1 MVGPPEDNFRKVWM
15 TIVSYY
21 RRESVRT
28 QFTGMSLSS
37 FTNPDRPKADY
48 PSLKGKGAEI
58 KDVVRG
64 VFLAWQ
70 AYGNYQYA
78 RVEELLNAQLEMI
91 AILTNNAG
99 LLFLPPEESAQFVDA
114 NDRVLKL
121 FSELAR
127 QADTDELLLWKLVP
141 KHHWQFHL
149 AQKARWLNPRV
160 SACFLD
166 EDFVG
171 QLKQIVATC
180 TPGTPMEEVPLSVQA
195 KVSWS
200 MHFEQV

>member
-1 MVGPPEDNFRKVWM
+1 MPE
-15 TIVSYY
+15 
-21 RRESVRT
+21 
-28 QFTGMSLSS
+28 
-37 FTNPDRPKADY
+37 
-48 PSLKGKGAEI
+48 GKGAEI
-58 KDVVRG
+58 KDVVKG

-78 RVEELLNAQLEMI
+78 RIEELLKAQLEMI

-99 LLFLPPEESAQFVDA
+99 LLFLLPEDSAKFVDA
-114 NDRVLKL
+114 NDRVLNL
-121 FSELAR
+121 FCELAR

-149 AQKARWLNPRV
+149 AQKSRWLNPRV

-180 TPGTPMEEVPLSVQA
+180 TPGSPMEEVPLSVQA
-195 KVSWS
+195 KVSWN